1 MTPAQ
6 RAAAEELA
14 RRIATRNA
22 ILSNLHAQQRS
33 VIESAAKLKSILA
46 GRRGGKTTMDASY
59 LAVEAEKSGPKD
71 WCLYSAVTRSVA
83 KDLVWGELKEIN
95 KTHELGWRMR
105 EDQGLIET
113 RRGAHVRLLGFDKM
127 PEVEKACGYR
137 VRLFIADEPHSY
149 AKRLEYL
156 VDQKLTAALGDLDG
170 TLVLNGT
177 PGVGRFGY
185 WFRTSTGKTPGF
197 ERWHWT
203 VRQNPKFPR
212 DPEVFI
218 RELLE
223 RKKWTFETP
232 AFRREILAE
241 WCEDAG
247 MACYAYVEARDG
259 LKALDID
266 YSGLFTLG
274 CDYGI
279 NNATAWTVWYTPP
292 KSRTAI
298 AIHSQKEAGLEPDA
312 ATDITKRLVDQYK
325 PSKIVGD
332 AGGLGKVYVT
342 NWNRR
347 YGDRAGMFMHN
358 ADKQGKRGHM
368 QTLNDELRSE
378 RAKVYEPGCAV
389 LIDEWGTL
397 TWKDERKEEEDP
409 QAENDASDSALY
421 GFTAHLGFLNELAP
435 PPPPP
440 PDVAAILAQQQRI
453 DRVQAAMRQSEDDW
467 SEY

>member
-1 MTPAQ
+1 MNPSL
-6 RAAAEELA
+6 RAAREDQA
-14 RRIATRNA
+14 RRLEKRNA
-22 ILSNLHAQQRS
+22 ILSNLTPVQRS
-33 VIESAAKLKSILA
+33 VITHPAKLKAILA

-59 LAVEAEKSGPKD
+59 LALEAEASGRKD

-83 KDLVWGELKEIN
+83 KDLVWGELKDIN
-95 KTHELGWRMR
+95 QTHELGWRMR

-113 RRGAHVRLLGFDKM
+113 SRGAHIRLLGFDKM

-177 PGVGRFGY
+177 PGIGRHGY
-185 WFRTSTGKTPGF
+185 WFKTSTGQTPGF
-197 ERWHWT
+197 HNWKWT

-223 RKKWTFETP
+223 RKKWTVETP

-241 WCEDAG
+241 WCDDEG
-247 MACYAYVEARDG
+247 MQCYAYVEDRNG
-259 LKALDID
+259 ISELDVD

-274 CDYGI
+274 VDFGI
-279 NNATAWTVWYTPP
+279 DNACAWTVWYTPP
-292 KSRTAI
+292 RQRIAI
-298 AIHSQKEAGLEPDA
+298 AVHSNKISGLEPDD

-332 AGGLGKVYVT
+332 SGGLGKAYVT

-347 YGDRAGMFMHN
+347 YGNNAGMFMHN
-358 ADKQGKRGHM
+358 ADKQGKRAHM
-368 QTLNDELRSE
+368 RTMSDEMRAE
-378 RAKVYEPGCAV
+378 RCMIYMPGCAE
-389 LIDEWGTL
+389 LIDEYGAL

-409 QAENDASDSALY
+409 NAPNDACDSALY
-421 GFTAHLGFLNELAP
+421 GFTEHIGYLNEVP
-435 PPPPP
+435 PPAPT
-440 PDVAAILAQQQRI
+440 AQQAQSIAQQQRI
-453 DRVQAAMRQSEDDW
+453 DRVQGYIRQREADEDEW
-467 SEY
+467 